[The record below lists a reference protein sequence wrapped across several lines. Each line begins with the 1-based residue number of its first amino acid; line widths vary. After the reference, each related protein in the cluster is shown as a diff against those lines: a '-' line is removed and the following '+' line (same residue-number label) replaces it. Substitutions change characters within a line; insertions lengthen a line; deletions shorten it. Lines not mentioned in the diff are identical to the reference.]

1 MKKYILPLLLLISLS
16 CVAGDN
22 DSWFVRRPK
31 PIRRFAPPPSEPVPL
46 DGGIALLL
54 AAGGAAAYKK
64 YKKEDV

>member
-1 MKKYILPLLLLISLS
+1 MKRYILIAFVIGSGALS
-16 CVAGDN
+16 AQNPANPFD
-22 DSWFVRRPK
+22 
-31 PIRRFAPPPSEPVPL
+31 PPGNPNPVPL

>member
-1 MKKYILPLLLLISLS
+1 MKRYILIAFVIGSGALS
-16 CVAGDN
+16 AQSN
-22 DSWFVRRPK
+22 
-31 PIRRFAPPPSEPVPL
+31 APNPFDPPGAPGVPL

>member
-1 MKKYILPLLLLISLS
+1 MSLS

-22 DSWFVRRPK
+22 DSWFGRRPK
-31 PIRRFAPPPSEPVPL
+31 PIRRFAPRPSEPPGVPL